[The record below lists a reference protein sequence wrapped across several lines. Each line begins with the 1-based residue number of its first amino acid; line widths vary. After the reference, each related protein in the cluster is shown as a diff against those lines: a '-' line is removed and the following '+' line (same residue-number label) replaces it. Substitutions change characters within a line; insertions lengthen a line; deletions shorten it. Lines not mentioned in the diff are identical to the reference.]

1 MLNYH
6 RLLDKLKVIERQK
19 RASGTYLITLVLIAF
34 ITGALCHQIWLSF
47 APEAAPNSESGKRK
61 LILELDLQ
69 AKALA
74 SRNLALTIEQ
84 EANKNLQQM
93 FSDQLIHQK
102 NLEKELSFY
111 RSLMIPDAEVEGV
124 LIHGVELNRGILPEQ
139 QQLRVILTQQQKRQA
154 NLTVSIDAD
163 FIGVQNNQVSELN
176 LTKLTDKKYNIDFKY
191 FHIMEVDVTL
201 PDSFTLQRVRIKVK
215 VKPARGI
222 KGGVVEQVYNI
233 EDIVSTG
240 T

>member
-6 RLLDKLKVIERQK
+6 RLLDKLKVIERKK
-19 RASGTYLITLVLIAF
+19 RASSSYLITLVLIAF
-34 ITGALCHQIWLSF
+34 VTGALCHQIWLSF
-47 APEAAPNSESGKRK
+47 APEAAPNSASGKRK

-102 NLEKELSFY
+102 SLEKELSFY
-111 RSLMIPDAEVEGV
+111 RSLMVPDAEVEGV
-124 LIHGVELNRGILPEQ
+124 IIHGVELNRGILPKQ
-139 QQLRVILTQQQKRQA
+139 SQLRVILTQQKKRQA
-154 NLTVSIDAD
+154 NLTVTVDAD
-163 FIGVQNNQVSELN
+163 FIGIQNNQVSEFN

-191 FHIMEVDVTL
+191 FHIMDVDVTL
-201 PDSFTLQRVRIKVK
+201 PEGFTLQRINVKVK
-215 VKPARGI
+215 VKPSRGI
-222 KGGVVEQVYNI
+222 KGGEVEQVYSI
-233 EDIVSTG
+233 EDITSTD